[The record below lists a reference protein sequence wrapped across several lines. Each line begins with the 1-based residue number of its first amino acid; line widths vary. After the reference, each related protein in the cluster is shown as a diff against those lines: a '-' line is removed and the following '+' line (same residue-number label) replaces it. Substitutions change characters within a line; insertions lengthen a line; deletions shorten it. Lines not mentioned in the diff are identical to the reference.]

1 MRAASSAFACSGLSL
16 GAPVSSGADKFAHSK
31 DSRPL
36 DGGVVIMHSPRYG
49 LSGRAC
55 FAAYRSLV
63 VWGHSLRRDLSPMP
77 ASAPQQP
84 GNCCRF
90 YHAERSS
97 QADPLLRHQHGL
109 DGHIPTGLAREKKCP
124 VADTVLGISIA
135 LAHET
140 TFPKNN
146 TDRIS
151 LALTWIASSE
161 GLPRHRDLLF

>member
-1 MRAASSAFACSGLSL
+1 MLLHAVAYLLARLCRQ
-16 GAPVSSGADKFAHSK
+16 VADKFAHCK

-36 DGGVVIMHSPRYG
+36 DGGAVVMHSPRYW

-63 VWGHSLRRDLSPMP
+63 LWGHSLGRDLSPMP
-77 ASAPQQP
+77 ASAPRQP
-84 GNCCRF
+84 GNCYRF

-97 QADPLLRHQHGL
+97 QADPLLRHQREL
-109 DGHIPTGLAREKKCP
+109 DGHIPAALAREKKCP
-124 VADTVLGISIA
+124 VADAILGISIA
-135 LAHET
+135 VVHET

-146 TDRIS
+146 TDCLS

-161 GLPRHRDLLF
+161 DLPRHRDLLF